1 MAQPAAHSGWPHWW
15 LRRSLLT
22 WLLWPLSLL
31 FALLSALRR
40 ALYRAGVLR
49 AEHVGV
55 PVVVVG
61 NLTVGGS
68 GKTPLIAALARGLQ
82 QAGWHPGVI
91 SRGYGRRATGN
102 ASLPVHQDSDPAQC
116 GDEPVLLAGL
126 TGCPVQ
132 VGRKRAQAA
141 RDLLAAYP
149 AVDVL
154 LSDDGLQHLALARD
168 VELVVVDQRLWG
180 NGLLLPAGPLRESP
194 GRRRDA
200 TLGPAAVLQQ
210 IGDGGRH
217 FSLRRS
223 LGDMTRLTDGE
234 RLSPAQFA
242 QRFAASPLGALAGI
256 GHPGQFFAMLQA
268 AGLQVDG
275 VAVGDHQTLSDTDFG
290 TFQTPCPVLIT
301 EKDAI
306 KSAHLSP
313 ALRERLWVAG
323 LRLELPDDLLPWL
336 HHTLETARG
345 HPTS

>member
-1 MAQPAAHSGWPHWW
+1 MAQPASPSGWPAWW
-15 LRRSLLT
+15 LRRGLLT
-22 WLLWPLSLL
+22 WVLWPLSLL
-31 FALLSALRR
+31 FFALTTFRR
-40 ALYRAGVLR
+40 ALYRLGLLKTLR
-49 AEHVGV
+49 VAV

-82 QAGWHPGVI
+82 QMGWHPGII
-91 SRGYGRRATGN
+91 SRGYGRNPTDA
-102 ASLPVHQDSDPAQC
+102 ASLAVQENSDPALC
-116 GDEPVLLAGL
+116 GDEPVLLARL

-132 VGRKRAQAA
+132 VGRRRVQAA
-141 RDLLAAYP
+141 RDLLAAHP

-180 NGLLLPAGPLRESP
+180 NGLLLPAGPLRELP

-200 TLGPAAVLQQ
+200 TLGPAEALQR
-210 IGDGGRH
+210 IDGAGRH
-217 FSLRRS
+217 VVLTRALDAFYRVV
-223 LGDMTRLTDGE
+223 GDE
-234 RLSPAQFA
+234 KLSPAQFA
-242 QRFAASPLGALAGI
+242 LRFSGQPLGALAGI
-256 GHPGQFFAMLQA
+256 GHPGQFFSMLRA
-268 AGLQVDG
+268 AGLQVSG
-275 VAVGDHQTLSDTDFG
+275 VAVGDHKPLAETDFAA
-290 TFQTPCPVLIT
+290 FDASCPVLIT

-313 ALRERLWVAG
+313 ALRERLWVVG

-336 HHTLETARG
+336 HQKLESARG

>member
-1 MAQPAAHSGWPHWW
+1 MAQAEAQSGWPHWW
-15 LRRSLLT
+15 LRRSLLSC
-22 WLLWPLSLL
+22 LLWPLSLL

-40 ALYRAGVLR
+40 ALYQAGVLR

-55 PVVVVG
+55 LVVVVG

-68 GKTPLIAALARGLQ
+68 GKTPLIAALAQGLQ
-82 QAGWHPGVI
+82 QAGWHPGII
-91 SRGYGRRATGN
+91 SRGYGRQASAHATLAVQQG
-102 ASLPVHQDSDPAQC
+102 SDPALC
-116 GDEPVLLAGL
+116 GDEPVLLAEL

-141 RDLLAAYP
+141 RDLLAAHP
-149 AVDVL
+149 IVDVL

-200 TLGPAAVLQQ
+200 TLGPTAALQHLAS
-210 IGDGGRH
+210 GDHHFALTRALGAITRLAGGE
-217 FSLRRS
+217 S
-223 LGDMTRLTDGE
+223 LG
-234 RLSPAQFA
+234 PAQFA
-242 QRFAASPLGALAGI
+242 QRFAGQPLGALAGI
-256 GHPGQFFAMLQA
+256 GHPGQFFSMLHA
-268 AGLQVDG
+268 AGLPVSG
-275 VAVGDHQTLSDTDFG
+275 VAVRDHKPLAETDFAAFG
-290 TFQTPCPVLIT
+290 ANCPVLIT

-313 ALRERLWVAG
+313 ALRERLWVVG

>member
-22 WLLWPLSLL
+22 WVLWPFSGL
-31 FALLSALRR
+31 FAVLSASRR
-40 ALYRAGVLR
+40 ALYRLGLLKTVRVDA
-49 AEHVGV
+49 

-68 GKTPLIAALARGLQ
+68 GKTPLIAALAHGLQ
-82 QAGWHPGVI
+82 QMGWHPGIV
-91 SRGYGRRATGN
+91 SRGYGRKSTGA
-102 ASLPVHQDSDPAQC
+102 ASFCVHQDSDPALC
-116 GDEPVLLAGL
+116 GDEPVLLARL

-132 VGRKRAQAA
+132 VGRKRAQVA
-141 RDLLAAYP
+141 RDLLAAHP
-149 AVDVL
+149 EVDLL

-180 NGLLLPAGPLRESP
+180 NGLLLPAGPLRELP

-200 TLGPAAVLQQ
+200 TLGPQSVLQQ
-210 IGDGGRH
+210 IGTGGREVALVRSPGD
-217 FSLRRS
+217 FSKLI
-223 LGDMTRLTDGE
+223 GGE
-234 RLSPAQFA
+234 RLAPAQFA
-242 QRFAASPLGALAGI
+242 LRFAGKRLGALAGI
-256 GHPGQFFAMLQA
+256 GHPGQFFAMLRA

-275 VAVGDHQTLSDTDFG
+275 VAVGDHQPLSDACFAAFADS
-290 TFQTPCPVLIT
+290 CPVLIT

-313 ALRERLWVAG
+313 AVRERLWVVG

-336 HHTLETARG
+336 HYRLEIARG